1 MQVAGLTAGT
11 LKGTRTAIKRT
22 VVIGVLEARPVDAV
36 ANVPVHD
43 DGQHEVSG
51 YPVESQLTWRVDVTP
66 RFRFERKGYAVF
78 GEFLTAQVQY
88 ACCSPS
94 AVRVLRCVRAGRCR
108 SRHG

>member
-1 MQVAGLTAGT
+1 MQVAGLIAGT

-22 VVIGVLEARPVDAV
+22 VAIGVLEARPVDAV
-36 ANVPVHD
+36 ADVRVHD
-43 DGQHEVSG
+43 DGPLEVSG
-51 YPVESQLTWRVDVTP
+51 YPVESQPSWRVDVRP

-94 AVRVLRCVRAGRCR
+94 ADCVF
-108 SRHG
+108 